1 MKQIGGLILGL
12 CVVLSL
18 QSCGSADSNAAK
30 ENESTEKTE
39 ISAGMSTDNTLTAEQ
54 KADGWKLLFDGKTT
68 NGWHGFNRDD
78 IGSDWTAMDGK
89 LVFNPTKGEGT
100 GGDIVTDE
108 EYENFHLKI
117 DWKISPC
124 GNSGIMFNVVEGK
137 EKPYHSG
144 PEMQVLDNTCHKDA
158 KIITHRA
165 GDLYDLITGT
175 PETVKPAGEWN
186 TAEIMIKDGH
196 LTFYLN
202 GTQIVETQ
210 MFNDEWNQMIADS
223 KFSQWPGFGTYKKG
237 HICIQDHGDPVEFKN
252 MMIKQL

>member
-1 MKQIGGLILGL
+1 MKQIGGLILGI
-12 CVVLSL
+12 CVMFSL
-18 QSCGSADSNAAK
+18 QSCGSADNSAAQESDSN
-30 ENESTEKTE
+30 EKSE
-39 ISAGMSTDNTLTAEQ
+39 ISAGMSSDNTLTAQQ

-78 IGSDWTAMDGK
+78 IGSDWSAKDGK
-89 LVFNPTKGEGT
+89 LVFNPTKGDGT

-202 GTQIVETQ
+202 GTKIVETQ
-210 MFNDEWNQMIADS
+210 MFNDEWNQ
-223 KFSQWPGFGTYKKG
+223 
-237 HICIQDHGDPVEFKN
+237 
-252 MMIKQL
+252 